1 MVFEMGT
8 LVPNSQAEESRLVR
22 LYMELTGL
30 DESAARSVFMH
41 VCSGDSGTD
50 RMTRLNQLESQADTQ
65 PASSFVDLSQ
75 RATTVALIFAAL
87 LGSSCGTFAADPG
100 APPGQPIGAGT
111 GGASSDADL
120 RAARSTAKRH
130 EPKVDEQTVKRLL
143 EQPLSL
149 ADALNLALHHSPD
162 ILRAQR
168 DLQSVQGLAVETRAI
183 VLPTVGITGSYTP
196 VQRTDV
202 DIIAPPGTGFNLG
215 TPQNWSSQVKL
226 VQSLYEGGR
235 MLSSVRVARLL
246 RQQSWLNYQTALADT
261 VLALQLAYNDVLLAE
276 QQITVQEASVEL
288 LTNELKDN
296 QRRYEAGTVPRF
308 NVLRA
313 EVELANA
320 RPRLITARNNYR
332 IAKNNL
338 ANLMGFSLP
347 RETLE
352 DIPLKLSGKLEA
364 EPYELDL
371 PNGIGEALERRTELG
386 ALTKSEALRKEDLV
400 SARSGYK
407 PRLQGY
413 VGYDV
418 HNSIL
423 TQDLNA
429 DLHGWIAGVQMTWNI
444 FDGLRTQGR
453 VQQASAQYER
463 AEVDVDDM
471 TRRIEL
477 EVRTAYSNF
486 IQAREVLESQKKV
499 QEEAEESLRLARA
512 RSEAGTGTQLDVLGA
527 QTALTEARTT
537 QIQALHDYAAAR
549 ARLQRAL
556 GENVPSEYSTAK
568 NAENTKN

>member
-1 MVFEMGT
+1 MSTF
-8 LVPNSQAEESRLVR
+8 VPNSQAVEPRLVR

-30 DESAARSVFMH
+30 GESAARNVFMH
-41 VCSGDSGTD
+41 VCCRDCGTNG
-50 RMTRLNQLESQADTQ
+50 MKPVIQMECEADTASASTLVGSLRQ
-65 PASSFVDLSQ
+65 GTAAAILLAGFLAGSLPIQASDASSGLDQAKTSRDDSSRV
-75 RATTVALIFAAL
+75 INPEP
-87 LGSSCGTFAADPG
+87 GS
-100 APPGQPIGAGT
+100 GAGRT
-111 GGASSDADL
+111 I
-120 RAARSTAKRH
+120 ARER
-130 EPKVDEQTVKRLL
+130 ERKVDEQSVRRLL

-149 ADALNLALHHSPD
+149 ADALNLAFHHSPD

-168 DLQSVQGLAVETRAI
+168 DLQAAQGLAVETRAI
-183 VLPTVGITGSYTP
+183 VLPTVGITGTYNP
-196 VQRTDV
+196 VQRSDV
-202 DIIAPPGTGFNLG
+202 DIIAPPGTSFSLG

-235 MLSSVRVARLL
+235 MVSSVRVARLL
-246 RQQSWLNYQTALADT
+246 RQQSWLNYQTALAET
-261 VLALQLAYNDVLLAE
+261 VLAVQLAYNDVLLAE

-288 LTNELKDN
+288 LTDELKDS

-332 IAKNNL
+332 ISKNNL
-338 ANLMGFSLP
+338 ANLMGLNLP
-347 RETLE
+347 RETVE

-371 PNGIGEALERRTELG
+371 QNGIGQAMERRTELG
-386 ALTKSEALRKEDLV
+386 SLTKSQALRKEDLV

-413 VGYDV
+413 VGYEV
-418 HNSIL
+418 HNSVL
-423 TQDLNA
+423 SQDLNA
-429 DLHGWIAGVQMTWNI
+429 DLHGWIAGLQLTWNI

-453 VQQASAQYER
+453 VQQAAAQYER

-471 TRRIEL
+471 ARRIEL
-477 EVRTAYSNF
+477 EVRTACSTF
-486 IQAREVLESQKKV
+486 IQARELLESQKKV

-537 QIQALHDYAAAR
+537 EIQALHDYAAAR
-549 ARLQRAL
+549 ARLLRAV
-556 GENVPSEYSTAK
+556 GENVPSEYATAK
-568 NAENTKN
+568 EPRKEP